1 MHWFRTRLR
10 LGSYIA
16 LLALAFQLVISFGH
30 VHLHGI
36 GAQAS
41 TATEATDGTTP
52 APADHDGSDGADHYC
67 AICALIHLVGAVALA
82 ETPSIHCR
90 CSRAVAPGCA
100 VKFGWVA
107 SPYILF
113 CPRASSRRLSAFA
126 SAHRL
131 RRPQSAAVRR
141 TFSHENESGAVCRV
155 VKGVCF
161 F

>member
-1 MHWFRTRLR
+1 MYRVRAHLK

-41 TATEATDGTTP
+41 TAIEATDSTAP

-82 ETPSIHCR
+82 DPPAIPLPLVLGR
-90 CSRAVAPGCA
+90 
-100 VKFGWVA
+100 W
-107 SPYILF
+107 
-113 CPRASSRRLSAFA
+113 CPD
-126 SAHRL
+126 
-131 RRPQSAAVRR
+131 
-141 TFSHENESGAVCRV
+141 
-155 VKGVCF
+155 
-161 F
+161 

>member
-1 MHWFRTRLR
+1 MHWLRTRLR
-10 LGSYIA
+10 LGSYVA

-82 ETPSIHCR
+82 DPPSNPLPVVFER
-90 CSRAVAPGCA
+90 WRPDAT
-100 VKFGWVA
+100 VKFGWIA
-107 SPYILF
+107 SPPPF
-113 CPRASSRRLSAFA
+113 FSARA
-126 SAHRL
+126 
-131 RRPQSAAVRR
+131 PPAA
-141 TFSHENESGAVCRV
+141 
-155 VKGVCF
+155 
-161 F
+161 